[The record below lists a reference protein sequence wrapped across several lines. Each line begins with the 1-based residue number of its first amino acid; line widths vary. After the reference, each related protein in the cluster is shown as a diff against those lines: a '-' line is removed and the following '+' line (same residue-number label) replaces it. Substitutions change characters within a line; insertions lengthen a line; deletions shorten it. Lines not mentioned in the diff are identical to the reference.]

1 MGYPY
6 STSTLY
12 CRFIV
17 NQGPNFG
24 SHHAWKSDIISTW
37 VQNLLDLCFL
47 LYLIIMLWLKVWP
60 CQYFSPA
67 TIFLKTGNL
76 LNILIFWPSYIVCR
90 DTCVPLVTICNISM
104 ITIEI
109 PCHPLLPV
117 IWSMNQLNTGEGG
130 WNLPLN
136 WKILITFRMNEKH
149 LQTKKCKDPLKKES
163 KMH

>member
-24 SHHAWKSDIISTW
+24 GRHAWKSDIISTW

-47 LYLIIMLWLKVWP
+47 LYLMIMLWLKVWP

-76 LNILIFWPSYIVCR
+76 LNILIFRPSYIVCR
-90 DTCVPLVTICNISM
+90 DTCVPLVTICNISVNRSLLRSHV
-104 ITIEI
+104 I
-109 PCHPLLPV
+109 PFYLLFDPW
-117 IWSMNQLNTGEGG
+117 INSTW
-130 WNLPLN
+130 
-136 WKILITFRMNEKH
+136 EKEDGTY
-149 LQTKKCKDPLKKES
+149 L
-163 KMH
+163 